1 MTIAHHLD
9 DATLMRYA
17 SGDLDEAFLV
27 VVASHLA
34 MCDHCRHAARKAEE
48 LGGELL
54 EEAEAAP
61 VQAGSFEA
69 VMNRLDTAE
78 TGDAVQPSPRA
89 FGSAG
94 SDVPLPLARRIGG
107 RLDDIAWRTIA
118 PGVKKHVIATQP
130 NSPSALY
137 MLWVAPGKAVPEHG
151 HGGAELTLILSGA
164 YRDAFGIFGPGDIA
178 DLDEHV
184 EHQPR
189 VEDGAPCICLV
200 AAETPI
206 RFKGIVSR
214 LLQPFVGI

>member
-9 DATLMRYA
+9 EATLMRYA
-17 SGDLDEAFLV
+17 SGSLDEAFLM

-34 MCDHCRHAARKAEE
+34 MCGHCRKLVRKAEE

-54 EEAEAAP
+54 EKNEVAP
-61 VQAGSFEA
+61 LETVSFDRL
-69 VMNRLDTAE
+69 MNRLDAAEIRDRPAQQAENTAL
-78 TGDAVQPSPRA
+78 AS
-89 FGSAG
+89 
-94 SDVPLPLARRIGG
+94 SDIPAPLRRRVSK
-107 RLDDIAWRTIA
+107 RLEDIPWRTIA
-118 PGVKKHVIATQP
+118 PGVKKHMISTDP
-130 NSPSALY
+130 KTRSALY

-164 YRDAFGIFGPGDIA
+164 YRDEFGVFKPGDIA

-184 EHQPR
+184 EHQPQ
-189 VEDGAPCICLV
+189 VEDGAPCICIV

>member
-34 MCDHCRHAARKAEE
+34 MCDHCRRAAHRAEE

-54 EEAEAAP
+54 EQAEAAP
-61 VQAGSFEA
+61 LPTAAFDTLMA
-69 VMNRLDTAE
+69 RLDSNGPGMEMPAP
-78 TGDAVQPSPRA
+78 VRPVRA
-89 FGSAG
+89 NAN
-94 SDVPLPLARRIGG
+94 VPAPLIDRIGE
-107 RLDDIAWRTIA
+107 RLEDIPWRTIA
-118 PGVKKHVIATQP
+118 PGVKKHAIRTDP
-130 NSPSALY
+130 GTPSSLY

-151 HGGAELTLILSGA
+151 HGGAEMTLILSGA
-164 YRDAFGIFGPGDIA
+164 YRDEFGIFGPGDIA

-184 EHQPR
+184 EHQPH
-189 VEDGAPCICLV
+189 VESGAPCICLV

-206 RFKGIVSR
+206 RFKGLVSR
-214 LLQPFVGI
+214 LLQPFTGI